1 MTLSKGRRYTIRT
14 IVFYAV
20 YGLVVWVGERVWP
33 SGPYAPGLGG
43 MVLVFTPIVAAGLFL
58 YSLIG
63 RILGH
68 RAFVGPMLV
77 NAGVVVLFL
86 CLFFGL
92 R

>member
-1 MTLSKGRRYTIRT
+1 
-14 IVFYAV
+14 
-20 YGLVVWVGERVWP
+20 
-33 SGPYAPGLGG
+33 

-58 YSLIG
+58 FSLIG